1 MNESNQLV
9 AFTLDSQQYA
19 LHLSAVERVIHA
31 VEITPLPKAPEIV
44 SGVVNVHGDVIPVVD
59 VRKRFRLPERE
70 TALSDRIVI
79 AHTAARPVA
88 LLVNGVGSG
97 TERSQDEIVAAE
109 KIVPGIEYVEGV
121 CKLED
126 GLVFIHDLDTFLS
139 LEEGKAL
146 DEALESSVEDG
157 A

>member
-1 MNESNQLV
+1 
-9 AFTLDSQQYA
+9 
-19 LHLSAVERVIHA
+19 VERIIHA
-31 VEITPLPKAPEIV
+31 VEITPLPKTPEIV
-44 SGVVNVHGDVIPVVD
+44 SGVINVHGDVIPVVD
-59 VRKRFRLPERE
+59 VRQRFGLPERE
-70 TALSDRIVI
+70 TALSDQIVI
-79 AHTAARPVA
+79 AHTGTRPVA
-88 LLVNGVGSG
+88 FLVNAVESV
-97 TERSQDEIVAAE
+97 TERSQDEIIAAE

-146 DEALESSVEDG
+146 DEDLKPSSEDG